1 MKIKF
6 LFLIILAAVLT
17 NCSEKE
23 ADKIGDAQACID
35 KASKTTVNDCL
46 SKIDGLTSQQA
57 YLLKCSAGFIEQGF
71 DDPNKFIT
79 AIKQLSA
86 NNSGGG
92 STMLGMMGVLAFD
105 DKDKAAATLAN
116 CQKSKAKGFIM
127 FASMANIATTIGS
140 VSGNLS
146 NLITSIQ
153 TDPSTA
159 QATMLNLV
167 NTLNSDPNAVTSI
180 GATAIVAYDS
190 NCSGTNSTSQMCT
203 TFTNAINSSG
213 NPSDPTAVGNALKGL
228 LQNPH

>member
-1 MKIKF
+1 MKMKI
-6 LFLIILAAVLT
+6 LFLMLAASLLT
-17 NCSEKE
+17 NCGAKE

-35 KASKTTVNDCL
+35 KSTKTTVNTCL
-46 SKIDGLTSQQA
+46 SKIEGLTSQQA

-86 NNSGGG
+86 SNGGG

-105 DKDKAAATLAN
+105 DKDKAAATLSN

-140 VSGNLS
+140 VSGNLA

-153 TDPSTA
+153 ADPASA
-159 QATMLNLV
+159 QQTMLNLV
-167 NTLNSDPNAVTSI
+167 NTLNTDPTAVPAI
-180 GATAIVAYDS
+180 GATAIVAYEA
-190 NCSGTNSTSQMCT
+190 NCAGTNSNTQMCS

-213 NPSDPTAVGNALKGL
+213 NPTDPTAVGNALKGL
-228 LQNPH
+228 LQTGH